1 MKVKTTNF
9 NFMGV
14 KVPAMIISAI
24 IIITGLLFIVLQGG
38 LNYNIEFNG
47 GYLMQAAF
55 QDKVDISEIRS
66 AFSSGDFPDI
76 EIQEFS
82 DHNSER
88 YGTEVVLKVES
99 TPQDIKL
106 LESKIREILNTK
118 FGKESYEVR
127 QSTSIGPKVG
137 GELKSSTIQAII
149 WTVLLILIYITIKF
163 QFKFA
168 VGAVIAL
175 AHDILI
181 TIGLISIL
189 GYFFGFEISLSVIAA
204 LLTILGYSLNDTIV
218 VYDRI
223 RENITKYQG
232 MEFEKL
238 INASINETLIRT
250 LLTGACT
257 LFVVIILIIFGGEVI
272 RQLTIT
278 LLIGII
284 TGTFSSIYIAAPV
297 VLYWEQLMHRKRH
310 LKRA

>member
-1 MKVKTTNF
+1 MKIKTTNF
-9 NFMGV
+9 NFMRV
-14 KVPAMIISAI
+14 KVQAMLISATI
-24 IIITGLLFIVLQGG
+24 ILIGLLSIVFQGG
-38 LNYNIEFNG
+38 LDYNIEFNG

-55 QDKVDISEIRS
+55 KDKVDISEIRS
-66 AFSSGDFPDI
+66 TFSSQDFPEM

-82 DHNSER
+82 DQNSDK

-99 TPQDIKL
+99 SQQDIKV
-106 LESKIREILNTK
+106 LEERITEVLNSK
-118 FGKESYEVR
+118 FGEESYEVR

-137 GELKSSTIQAII
+137 DELKSSTLQAVL

-163 QFKFA
+163 QFRFA
-168 VGAVIAL
+168 VGAVVAL
-175 AHDILI
+175 VHDILI
-181 TIGLISIL
+181 TIGILSIL

-223 RENITKYQG
+223 REDMTKYQG

-238 INASINETLIRT
+238 INTSINETLVRT

-284 TGTFSSIYIAAPV
+284 TGTYSSLYVAAPV
-297 VLYWEQLMHRKRH
+297 VLYWEQLTHKKRH
-310 LKRA
+310 LKKA

>member
-9 NFMGV
+9 DFMGV
-14 KVPAMIISAI
+14 RVPAMIVSAVI
-24 IIITGLLFIVLQGG
+24 ILIGLLFIVFQGG

-55 QDKVDISEIRS
+55 HEKVDIADIRS
-66 AFSSGDFPDI
+66 TFSTGDFPEI

-82 DHNSER
+82 DQNSEK
-88 YGTEVVLKVES
+88 YGTEVILKVES
-99 TPQDIKL
+99 TQQDMKL
-106 LESKIREILNTK
+106 LESKITEILNTK
-118 FGKESYEVR
+118 FGKDSYEVR

-137 GELKSSTIQAII
+137 GELKSSTLQAIF

-175 AHDILI
+175 AHDMMITVGIL
-181 TIGLISIL
+181 SIL

-223 RENITKYQG
+223 RENMTKYQG
-232 MEFEKL
+232 MDFEKM
-238 INASINETLIRT
+238 INTSINETLIRT

-257 LFVVIILIIFGGEVI
+257 IIVVIILILFGGEVI

-284 TGTFSSIYIAAPV
+284 TGTFSSIYIASPI
-297 VLYWEQLMHRKRH
+297 VLYWEQLMSKKRH
-310 LKRA
+310 LKKA